1 MPATLI
7 TGANVWD
14 GIAAQARP
22 RQVLIVDGRIQ
33 RVADSIEAPPDA
45 RVVDL
50 PGHTVTPGFIDCHTH
65 VMLAPP
71 VGLLL
76 ALDSSVAKALK
87 ALPVLRALD
96 DLGVIAEGKIA
107 DIIAMPGDPLT
118 DIEVT
123 GQVDFVM
130 KDGVIY
136 KDPADAVE
144 GSARR
149 APG

>member
-1 MPATLI
+1 L
-7 TGANVWD
+7 
-14 GIAAQARP
+14 AASE
-22 RQVLIVDGRIQ
+22 V
-33 RVADSIEAPPDA
+33 RVAFGTDA
-45 RVVDL
+45 GMFPHHENWREFPMMVSTGISPL
-50 PGHTVTPGFIDCHTH
+50 R
-65 VMLAPP
+65 
-71 VGLLL
+71 
-76 ALDSSVAKALK
+76 ALQAATSVAAEM
-87 ALPVLRALD
+87 LRLD